1 MGAARPRPSATDNEL
16 VAHGGDQTAHASE
29 RPWLA
34 SYPEGVPHSLVPY
47 PNRSLYQILQRS
59 AASYPN
65 APATAFFGKRLSY
78 AELLRQVDRF
88 AAVLVS
94 LGVKKGDRVALV
106 LPNCPQYVVA
116 AYGAAR
122 IGAVFVGT
130 NPLYTE
136 REMEHQLADCGAEVC
151 IVLDSLY
158 PKVAAVRS
166 STPLRTVVVTKV
178 TDAMPFPL
186 SVIAPIEFRREARK
200 EGHPWPPVPRDADV
214 LWWRPLTARSLP
226 DVDAADI
233 DPEEDL
239 ASLVYTGGTTG
250 PAKGAML
257 THANLVH
264 NAMQSASWF
273 PGLEDAAEGMMCVLP
288 FFHSYGLT
296 VCMSLGILK
305 AGKLILMPRFDLPR
319 VLKAVEKERASLFPG
334 VPRLYIAINESPETP
349 KHNLHS
355 IKACLSG
362 AAPLPGAVAEKFE
375 RITGGNL
382 VEGFGMTEAAPVT
395 HANPVIG
402 RRKVGSI
409 GMPIPDTDC
418 RIVDLADWTRE
429 APPGE
434 SGEMIIAGPQVMKG
448 YWNRPEETATTLRRD
463 EDGRTWLLSGDIATR
478 DEDGYFTIVDRKK
491 DMILVSGFNV
501 YPTEIEDVLYRHP
514 KIKRVCVLG
523 VPDARTGEAVK
534 AFVVVADGEVPG
546 ETITAED
553 IVAFARDPQNG
564 LTGYRVPKLIEFRES
579 LPETLVGKVL
589 RRVLLDEERANAAA
603 APARDR

>member
-1 MGAARPRPSATDNEL
+1 VEGEGDRTAPA
-16 VAHGGDQTAHASE
+16 GG

-34 SYPEGVPHSLVPY
+34 NYSEGVPRSLEPY
-47 PNRSLYQILQRS
+47 PVLSLHQLLEATAR
-59 AASYPN
+59 SYPG
-65 APATAFFGKRLSY
+65 ATATVFFGKRLSY
-78 AELLRQVDRF
+78 TELLRQVDRF
-88 AAVLVS
+88 ASVLVS

-106 LPNCPQYVVA
+106 LPNSPQYVVA
-116 AYGAAR
+116 AYAAAR

-136 REMEHQLADCGAEVC
+136 REMEHQLSDCGAEVC
-151 IVLDSLY
+151 VVLDSLY
-158 PKVAAVRS
+158 AKVASVRAG
-166 STPLRTVVVTKV
+166 TPLRTVVVTKV

-186 SVIAPIEFRREARK
+186 SVLAPIELRREARK

-214 LWWRPLTARSLP
+214 LWWKTLASHSLP
-226 DVDAADI
+226 PAPAAAI
-233 DPEEDL
+233 DPAEDL

-257 THANLVH
+257 THANLVS
-264 NAMQSASWF
+264 NAIQCASWF
-273 PGLEDAAEGMMCVLP
+273 PGLEDGAEGMMCVLP

-296 VCMSLGILK
+296 VCMTLGILK
-305 AGKLILMPRFDLPR
+305 AAKLILMPRFDLPR
-319 VLKAVEKERASLFPG
+319 VLKAVEKEHASLFPG

-349 KHNLHS
+349 KHNLRS

-362 AAPLPGAVAEKFE
+362 AAPLPGTVAETFE

-382 VEGFGMTEAAPVT
+382 VEGYGMTEAAPVT
-395 HANPVIG
+395 HANPVFG
-402 RRKVGSI
+402 RRKVGAI

-418 RIVDLADWTRE
+418 RIVDMTDWTRE
-429 APPGE
+429 MPPGE
-434 SGEMIIAGPQVMKG
+434 SGELVLAGPQVMKG
-448 YWNRPEETATTLRRD
+448 YWNRPDETVATLRRD
-463 EDGRTWLLSGDIATR
+463 GEGRTWLLSGDIAVM

-501 YPTEIEDVLYRHP
+501 YPTEIEEVLYRHP
-514 KIKRVCVLG
+514 KIKRVCVVG

-534 AFVVVADGEVPG
+534 AFVVAADGEVPG

-553 IVAFARDPQNG
+553 IVEFARDPQNG

-603 APARDR
+603 APASER

>member
-1 MGAARPRPSATDNEL
+1 MERDPG
-16 VAHGGDQTAHASE
+16 QTAPASD
-29 RPWLA
+29 RPWLENYPDGVPKTLA
-34 SYPEGVPHSLVPY
+34 PYPELSM
-47 PNRSLYQILQRS
+47 YQVLQRS
-59 AASYPN
+59 AGAFPS

-78 AELLRQVDRF
+78 AELVRQVDQF
-88 AAVLVS
+88 AAVLAS
-94 LGVKKGDRVALV
+94 LGVTKGDRVALV

-116 AYGAAR
+116 AYAAAR

-151 IVLDSLY
+151 VVLDSLY

-166 STPLRTVVVTKV
+166 STPLRTIVVTKI

-186 SVIAPIEFRREARK
+186 SVLAPIELRREARK
-200 EGHPWPPVPRDADV
+200 EGHPWPPVPRGADV
-214 LWWRPLTARSLP
+214 LWWGTLTSGSLP
-226 DVDAADI
+226 VAPAAEV

-257 THANLVH
+257 THANLVK

-273 PGLEDAAEGMMCVLP
+273 PGLTDGAEGMMCVLP

-296 VCMSLGILK
+296 VCMSLGILR

-349 KHNLHS
+349 KHDLRS

-375 RITGGNL
+375 RITGGEL

-402 RRKVGSI
+402 RRKVGTI

-418 RIVDLADWTRE
+418 RIVDLADWTRDM
-429 APPGE
+429 APGE
-434 SGEMIIAGPQVMKG
+434 SGEMIIAGPQVMRG
-448 YWNRPEETATTLRRD
+448 YWHRPEETAATLRRGD
-463 EDGRTWLLSGDIATR
+463 DGRTWLLSGDIAVR

-501 YPTEIEDVLYRHP
+501 YPTEIEEVLYRHP
-514 KIKRVCVLG
+514 KIKRVCVVG
-523 VPDARTGEAVK
+523 VPDARTGETVK
-534 AFVVVADGEVPG
+534 AFVVAADGEVPG
-546 ETITAED
+546 ETITAD
-553 IVAFARDPQNG
+553 DVIAFARDPQNG
-564 LTGYRVPKLIEFRES
+564 LTGYRVPRLVEFRES

-603 APARDR
+603 AARES

>member
-1 MGAARPRPSATDNEL
+1 ME
-16 VAHGGDQTAHASE
+16 GDRDRSSPADA

-34 SYPEGVPHSLVPY
+34 NYPEGVPHSLEPY
-47 PNRSLYQILQRS
+47 PERSLYQVLQAS
-59 AASYPN
+59 ARSYPD
-65 APATAFFGKRLSY
+65 APATVFFGKRLSY

-88 AAVLVS
+88 AAVLAS
-94 LGVKKGDRVALV
+94 LNVKKGDRVALV

-116 AYGAAR
+116 AFAAAR

-136 REMEHQLADCGAEVC
+136 REMEHQLADCGGEVC

-158 PKVAAVRS
+158 PKVASVRA
-166 STPLRTVVVTKV
+166 STPIRTVVVTKV

-186 SVIAPIEFRREARK
+186 SVLAPMELRREAKK

-214 LWWRPLTARSLP
+214 LWWKTLTSRSLP
-226 DVDAADI
+226 PAPAAAI
-233 DPEEDL
+233 DPDEDL

-250 PAKGAML
+250 TAKGAML
-257 THANLVH
+257 THANLVN
-264 NAMQSASWF
+264 NAMQCGSWF
-273 PGLEDAAEGMMCVLP
+273 PGLEEGREAMMCVLP
-288 FFHSYGLT
+288 FFHCYGLT
-296 VCMSLGILK
+296 VCMSLGIQK

-319 VLKAVEKERASLFPG
+319 VLKAAQKERASLFPG

-349 KHNLHS
+349 KYDLHS

-362 AAPLPGAVAEKFE
+362 AAPLPAAVAEKFE

-382 VEGFGMTEAAPVT
+382 VEGYGMTEAAPVT
-395 HANPVIG
+395 HANPVVG
-402 RRKVGSI
+402 RRKVGAI

-429 APPGE
+429 MPPGE
-434 SGEMIIAGPQVMKG
+434 SGELVMAGPQVMKG
-448 YWNRPEETATTLRRD
+448 YWNRPEETAATLRRD
-463 EDGRTWLLSGDIATR
+463 DEGRTWLLSGDIGIM
-478 DEDGYFTIVDRKK
+478 DEDGYFKIVDRKK

-501 YPTEIEDVLYRHP
+501 YPTEIEEVLYRHP
-514 KIKRVCVLG
+514 KIKRVCVVG

-546 ETITAED
+546 ETITAKD
-553 IVAFARDPQNG
+553 IVDFARDPQNG
-564 LTGYRVPKLIEFRES
+564 LSGYRVPKQVEFRES

-589 RRVLLDEERANAAA
+589 RRVLLDEERANATAA
-603 APARDR
+603 SAEG

>member
-1 MGAARPRPSATDNEL
+1 VERDGDETAPPSL
-16 VAHGGDQTAHASE
+16 

-34 SYPEGVPHSLVPY
+34 NYPEGVPRSLAPY
-47 PNRSLYQILQRS
+47 PERSLYQLLEGS
-59 AASYPN
+59 AASYPDR
-65 APATAFFGKRLSY
+65 PATVFFGKHLSY
-78 AELLRQVDRF
+78 AELLRQVDQF
-88 AAVLVS
+88 ARVLVS

-116 AYGAAR
+116 VYAAAR

-151 IVLDSLY
+151 VVLDSLY
-158 PKVAAVRS
+158 PKVAAVRAA
-166 STPLRTVVVTKV
+166 TYVRTVIVTKV

-186 SVIAPIEFRREARK
+186 SVLAPIELRREARR
-200 EGHPWPPVPRDADV
+200 EGHPWPPVPREADV
-214 LWWRPLTARSLP
+214 LWWRTLTSRALP
-226 DVDAADI
+226 PVPAADL
-233 DPEEDL
+233 DPAEDL

-257 THANLVH
+257 THANLVT
-264 NAMQSASWF
+264 NAEQSAAWF
-273 PGLEDAAEGMMCVLP
+273 PGLEDGAESLMCVLP

-296 VCMSLGILK
+296 VCMNLGILK

-319 VLKAVEKERASLFPG
+319 VLKAVEKEHASLFPG

-349 KHNLHS
+349 KHDLRS

-375 RITGGNL
+375 RITGGRL
-382 VEGFGMTEAAPVT
+382 VEGFGMTEASPVT
-395 HANPVIG
+395 HANPVTGERRIG
-402 RRKVGSI
+402 AI

-418 RIVDLADWTRE
+418 RIVDMADWTLE
-429 APPGE
+429 MPAGE
-434 SGEMIIAGPQVMKG
+434 SGEMVIAGPQVMKG
-448 YWNRPEETATTLRRD
+448 YWNRPEESASTLRRD
-463 EDGRTWLLSGDIATR
+463 GAGRTWLLSGDIAVM
-478 DEDGYFTIVDRKK
+478 DGEGYFTIVDRKK

-501 YPTEIEDVLYRHP
+501 YPTEIEEVLYRHP
-514 KIKRVCVLG
+514 KIKRVCVVG
-523 VPDARTGEAVK
+523 VPDLRTGEAVK

-546 ETITAED
+546 ETITAEE
-553 IVAFARDPQNG
+553 IVAFARDPRNG
-564 LTGYRVPKLIEFRES
+564 LTGYRIPKLVEFRES

-589 RRVLLDEERANAAA
+589 RRVLLDEERAKAAA
-603 APARDR
+603 APASDR

>member
-1 MGAARPRPSATDNEL
+1 VEGN
-16 VAHGGDQTAHASE
+16 GDRTAPE
-29 RPWLA
+29 RGRPWLA
-34 SYPEGVPHSLVPY
+34 SYPEGVPPSLAPY
-47 PNRSLYQILQRS
+47 PSRTLYQVLRDSSASHPS
-59 AASYPN
+59 AA
-65 APATAFFGKRLSY
+65 ATVFFGKRLSY
-78 AELLRQVDRF
+78 ADLLREVDRF
-88 AAVLVS
+88 STVLAS

-106 LPNCPQYVVA
+106 LPNCPQYVIA
-116 AYGAAR
+116 AYAAAR
-122 IGAVFVGT
+122 VGAVFVGT

-136 REMEHQLADCGAEVC
+136 REMEHQLSDCGAEVC

-158 PKVAAVRS
+158 PKVAAVRAG
-166 STPLRTVVVTKV
+166 TGVRTVLVTKI

-186 SVIAPIEFRREARK
+186 SMLAPIELRREARR

-214 LWWRPLTARSLP
+214 LWWKSLTSRATATIP
-226 DVDAADI
+226 AADV

-250 PAKGAML
+250 LAKGAML
-257 THANLVH
+257 THANLVT
-264 NAMQSASWF
+264 NAMQSVSWF
-273 PGLEDAAEGMMCVLP
+273 PGLREAEEAMMCVLP

-319 VLKAVEKERASLFPG
+319 VLKAVQKERATLFPG

-349 KHNLHS
+349 KHDLRS

-375 RITGGNL
+375 RITGGEL
-382 VEGFGMTEAAPVT
+382 VEGFGMTEASPVT

-402 RRKVGSI
+402 RRKVGTI

-418 RIVDLADWTRE
+418 LIVELADWTRE
-429 APPGE
+429 VPPGE
-434 SGEMIIAGPQVMKG
+434 SGEMVIAGPQVMRG
-448 YWNRPEETATTLRRD
+448 YWNRPEESAATLRRD
-463 EDGRTWLLSGDIATR
+463 ADGRTWLLSGDIAVM

-501 YPTEIEDVLYRHP
+501 YPTEIEEVLYRHP
-514 KIKRVCVLG
+514 KIKRVCVVG

-546 ETITAED
+546 ETVTAEE

-589 RRVLLDEERANAAA
+589 RRVLLDEERAKAA
-603 APARDR
+603 APAGDR

>member
-1 MGAARPRPSATDNEL
+1 VE
-16 VAHGGDQTAHASE
+16 GDSDHSSQADA

-34 SYPEGVPHSLVPY
+34 NYPEGVPASLAPY
-47 PNRSLYQILQRS
+47 PKRTLYQVLQAS
-59 AASYPN
+59 ARSYPS
-65 APATAFFGKRLSY
+65 APATVFFGKRLSY
-78 AELLRQVDRF
+78 AELLRQVDQF
-88 AAVLVS
+88 SAVLAS

-116 AYGAAR
+116 AYAAAR
-122 IGAVFVGT
+122 IGALFVGT

-151 IVLDSLY
+151 VVLDSLY
-158 PKVAAVRS
+158 PKVASVRA

-186 SVIAPIEFRREARK
+186 SVLAPIELRREARK

-214 LWWRPLTARSLP
+214 LWWKTLASRSLP
-226 DVDAADI
+226 AVPAADL
-233 DPEEDL
+233 DPAEDL

-250 PAKGAML
+250 TAKGAML
-257 THANLVH
+257 THANLVN
-264 NAMQSASWF
+264 NAVQCASWF
-273 PGLEDAAEGMMCVLP
+273 PGLEEGAEAMMCVLP
-288 FFHSYGLT
+288 FFHCYGLT
-296 VCMSLGILK
+296 VCMSLGVLE

-319 VLKAVEKERASLFPG
+319 VLKAVQKERASLFPG

-349 KHNLHS
+349 KHDLRS

-362 AAPLPGAVAEKFE
+362 AAPLPGVVAEKFE
-375 RITGGNL
+375 RITGGEL
-382 VEGFGMTEAAPVT
+382 VEGYGMTEAAPVT
-395 HANPVIG
+395 HANPVVG
-402 RRKVGSI
+402 HRKDGTI
-409 GMPIPDTDC
+409 GMPVPDTDC

-429 APPGE
+429 MASGE
-434 SGEMIIAGPQVMKG
+434 SGEMVIAGPQVMKG
-448 YWNRPEETATTLRRD
+448 YWNRPEETAATLRRD
-463 EDGRTWLLSGDIATR
+463 DDGRTWLLSGDIAVM

-501 YPTEIEDVLYRHP
+501 YPTEIEEVLYRHP
-514 KIKRVCVLG
+514 KVKRVCVVG

-546 ETITAED
+546 ETVTAED

-564 LTGYRVPKLIEFRES
+564 LTGYRVPKQIEFREA

-589 RRVLLDEERANAAA
+589 RRVLLDQERANAAA
-603 APARDR
+603 TPASDR